1 MTAEYSAARNRENVE
16 GQERMA
22 FKNNSTREPI
32 AGKAYASIKRRI
44 LDLTLAPGE
53 TLSEQRLAAEFGLSR
68 TPVREAFKRLENEG
82 LVDVVPQQGTFVSPI
97 RRELVMDAQFARAS
111 LECALVRLA
120 SQKRT
125 EHDIV
130 LLLEN
135 LEAQERV
142 AARGDFDTL
151 FRLDEEMH
159 EAIAAIAGRPNIW
172 SLISDIKI
180 HMDRARK
187 LTLRPDHIPTL
198 LKQHKAILDAIG
210 AGDPDRSEATM
221 NEHLSFIVEHFDE
234 FIAANPTF
242 VREVVKSIF

>member
-1 MTAEYSAARNRENVE
+1 
-16 GQERMA
+16 MA
-22 FKNNSTREPI
+22 FKNNSSREPI

-53 TLSEQRLAAEFGLSR
+53 VLSEQRLAAEFGLSR

-97 RRELVMDAQFARAS
+97 RRELVMDAQFARAA
-111 LECALVRLA
+111 LECALVRQA

-125 EHDIV
+125 EHDLV
-130 LLLEN
+130 LLAEN
-135 LEAQERV
+135 MDAQKRA
-142 AARGDFDTL
+142 AARGDFDAL
-151 FRLDEEMH
+151 FRLDEDMH
-159 EAIAAIAGRPNIW
+159 ESIAVAAGRPHIW

-198 LKQHKAILDAIG
+198 LLQHQAILDGIRA
-210 AGDPDRSEATM
+210 ADADAAEAAM
-221 NEHLSFIVEHFDE
+221 NEHLGFIVEHFDD

-242 VREVVKSIF
+242 VHEVVKTIV

>member
-1 MTAEYSAARNRENVE
+1 
-16 GQERMA
+16 MA
-22 FKNNSTREPI
+22 FKNNSSREPI

-53 TLSEQRLAAEFGLSR
+53 VLSEQRLAAEFGLSR

-97 RRELVMDAQFARAS
+97 RRELVIDAQFARAS

-125 EHDIV
+125 EHDVI

-135 LEAQERV
+135 LAAQERV
-142 AARGDFDTL
+142 ASRGEFDAL
-151 FRLDEEMH
+151 FKLDEEMH
-159 EAIAAIAGRPNIW
+159 EAIAVAAGRPNIW
-172 SLISDIKI
+172 PLISDIKI

-198 LKQHKAILDAIG
+198 LKQHKAILDAISAANPDG
-210 AGDPDRSEATM
+210 AEAAM
-221 NEHLSFIVEHFDE
+221 NEHLGFIVEHFDD

-242 VREVVKSIF
+242 VREVVRNFD

>member
-1 MTAEYSAARNRENVE
+1 
-16 GQERMA
+16 MA
-22 FKNNSTREPI
+22 FKNNSSREPI

-44 LDLTLAPGE
+44 LDLSLAPGE
-53 TLSEQRLAAEFGLSR
+53 VLSEQRLAAEFGLSR

-97 RRELVMDAQFARAS
+97 RRELVMDAQFARAA

-120 SQKRT
+120 SEKRT
-125 EHDIV
+125 EENII
-130 LLLEN
+130 LLMEN

-142 AARGDFDTL
+142 AARGDFDAL

-159 EAIAAIAGRPNIW
+159 EAIAATAGRPKIW

-180 HMDRARK
+180 HMDRARQ

-198 LKQHKAILDAIG
+198 LKQHKAILNAIRTGDAG
-210 AGDPDRSEATM
+210 AAETAM
-221 NEHLSFIVEHFDE
+221 NDHLGFIVEHFDE

-242 VREVVKSIF
+242 VRETVKDIV